1 MGNSSFTMNL
11 SGSRRTWK
19 TQSSSIYSWIYV
31 HNGTIIYIIGSNRTR
46 TELRYSCS
54 EHVMLTHVY
63 TNSAN
68 SHSRNLIDMVFP
80 STARNLG
87 YSLVLFSGSPEAGLL
102 DDSLYPLSLC
112 ARIDARQLRRAEK
125 QCRNAAVWPL
135 DTTFRFLENEVFNIL
150 KKMLLY
156 LAKIVANMRSGLYP
170 LCKSMFWECCLIKE
184 ASMILKAYF
193 FALLECLARS
203 LARSLHSPT
212 VIGCS
217 QEDPRVVHVSLAAQ
231 MESDH
236 VIAWRIRDNVQGFV
250 HPPHWTGYK

>member
-31 HNGTIIYIIGSNRTR
+31 NNGTIIDIIGSNRTR
-46 TELRYSCS
+46 TELSYSYS
-54 EHVMLTHVY
+54 EHVMLTHLY
-63 TNSAN
+63 TN
-68 SHSRNLIDMVFP
+68 SHSRNLIAMVFP

-102 DDSLYPLSLC
+102 DDSLCPLSLC

-135 DTTFRFLENEVFNIL
+135 DTTFRFLENEVSKIL

-170 LCKSMFWECCLIKE
+170 LCKRMFWECCLIKE
-184 ASMILKAYF
+184 ASMILKACC
-193 FALLECLARS
+193 FALLEGLARS
-203 LARSLHSPT
+203 LARSLQLPNCHWLLSGRPSSCT
-212 VIGCS
+212 HIT
-217 QEDPRVVHVSLAAQ
+217 RV
-231 MESDH
+231 SDGK
-236 VIAWRIRDNVQGFV
+236 WSRDCMAHQG
-250 HPPHWTGYK
+250 